1 MSIDNK
7 RNEVIQYIKN
17 NVTMISFEGMDC
29 SYKETNSN
37 RLSEVLGIIGYEVE
51 LVSFPRYKNP
61 SAYFVEQYLSGNIKV
76 DGNTTMDRAICS
88 GTTVCLFYVM
98 DMIKWY
104 NEYIDKLMEEENLED
119 KKRIV
124 IFDRY
129 AYSNMYY
136 PIPDMLKT
144 ITKFNLSKE
153 EEKERILNLQCK
165 IVNKVIDTANI
176 PRVDLIIKMVSDRN
190 LLYEKVKEKNKDKK
204 GDLYESNISYLM
216 DCFELFKKLKFTNM
230 TSSKLTEIDM
240 FEIEVS
246 GKDEDEVF
254 EEVLKGVKEIV

>member
-37 RLSEVLGIIGYEVE
+37 KLANIIGIIGYEVE

-104 NEYIDKLMEEENLED
+104 NEYIDKLMKEENLED

-136 PIPDMLKT
+136 PIPDMFKT

-204 GDLYESNISYLM
+204 GDLYESNINYLM
-216 DCFELFKKLKFTNM
+216 DCFEIFKKLKFTNM

-246 GKDEDEVF
+246 GKDEEEVF

>member
-37 RLSEVLGIIGYEVE
+37 RLANIIGIIGYEVE

-104 NEYIDKLMEEENLED
+104 NEYIDKLMKEENLED

-136 PIPDMLKT
+136 PIPDLIKT
-144 ITKFNLSKE
+144 IKSQFD
-153 EEKERILNLQCK
+153 EKEVEDRILNLQCR
-165 IVNKVIDTANI
+165 IVSKVIEGCNI

-216 DCFELFKKLKFTNM
+216 DCFEIFKKLKFTNM
-230 TSSKLTEIDM
+230 TSSKITEKDM
-240 FEIEVS
+240 FEIEVA
-246 GKDEDEVF
+246 GKDEEEVF

>member
-37 RLSEVLGIIGYEVE
+37 RLANILGIMGYEVE
-51 LVSFPRYKNP
+51 LVSFPRYNNP
-61 SAYFVEQYLSGNIKV
+61 SAYFVEEYLSGKIKV
-76 DGNTTMDRAICS
+76 DGNDTMDRAICS

-104 NEYIDKLMEEENLED
+104 NEYIDKLMKEENLED

-136 PIPDMLKT
+136 PIPDLIRTVKSQ
-144 ITKFNLSKE
+144 FSKIE
-153 EEKERILNLQCK
+153 IMNRILNLQCS
-165 IVNKVIDTANI
+165 IVNTIIERSNI

-216 DCFELFKKLKFTNM
+216 DCFEIFKKLKFTNM

>member
-1 MSIDNK
+1 MSIDNR

-17 NVTMISFEGMDC
+17 NVRMISFEGMDC

-37 RLSEVLGIIGYEVE
+37 RLANIIDIIGYEVE

-61 SAYFVEQYLSGNIKV
+61 SAYFVEEYLSGKIKV
-76 DGNTTMDRAICS
+76 DGNNTIDRAICS

-104 NEYIDKLMEEENLED
+104 NEYIDKLMKEENLED

-136 PIPDMLKT
+136 PIPDLIKT
-144 ITKFNLSKE
+144 IKSQFD
-153 EEKERILNLQCK
+153 EKEVEDRILNLQCK
-165 IVNKVIDTANI
+165 IVNKVIDDTNI

-216 DCFELFKKLKFTNM
+216 DCFEIFKKLKFTNM
-230 TSSKLTEIDM
+230 TSSKITERDM
-240 FEIEVS
+240 FEIEVA
-246 GKDEDEVF
+246 GKDEEEVF

>member
-1 MSIDNK
+1 MSIDN
-7 RNEVIQYIKN
+7 RRTEVIQYIEN
-17 NVTMISFEGMDC
+17 NIPMITFEGMDC

-37 RLSEVLGIIGYEVE
+37 RLKIELEKQGYEVE

-61 SAYFVEQYLSGNIKV
+61 SAYFVEAYLRGMIKV
-76 DGNTTMDRAICS
+76 NRSDIVGELISSA
-88 GTTVCLFYVM
+88 TTVCLLYVV
-98 DMIKWY
+98 DMFKWY
-104 NEYIDKLMEEENLED
+104 NEYIDKLIEVDNLDE

-129 AYSNMYY
+129 VYSNLYY
-136 PIPDMLKT
+136 PIP
-144 ITKFNLSKE
+144 NLFEIIKISYRKE
-153 EEKERILNLQCK
+153 EVDDTIIEFQNK
-165 IVNKVIDTANI
+165 IVKQVMESSNI
-176 PRVDLIIKMVSDRN
+176 PKVDLIIKMVSDRN
-190 LLYEKVKEKNKDKK
+190 LLYDKVKEKNKDKK

-216 DCFELFKKLKFTNM
+216 DCFEIFKKLKFTNM

-246 GKDEDEVF
+246 GKDEEEVF

>member
-37 RLSEVLGIIGYEVE
+37 RLANIIGILGYEVE

-98 DMIKWY
+98 DM
-104 NEYIDKLMEEENLED
+104 DKLFQEENLED

-216 DCFELFKKLKFTNM
+216 DCFEIFKKLKFTNM

-246 GKDEDEVF
+246 GKDEEEVF